1 MLRPFNRALYGE
13 EGIAMKL
20 SSNMKKWLLAGVM
33 VSALALTG
41 CYMAP
46 DQGALDDTNNLTV
59 GNNTLPFNSIAP
71 LPTDVP
77 TPVPTAV
84 PTVNTGSIGQVDWDQ
99 NWGTTVTLAP
109 NVVQPNIGVTVTLPP
124 VNTTTTSRPATMTPK
139 PTAAPTSSTLKT
151 GSSGSEVKEMQ
162 QRLKELKYYTGSV
175 DGDFG
180 AGTEAAVREF
190 QQNNGL
196 TVDGKAGKKTL
207 DALFSYYAVPKTST
221 SGSKVTVKPST
232 STATQRPSAT
242 AVPTV
247 SDNTYLQL
255 NASGTKVRQ
264 MQERL
269 ISLGYLAG
277 NADGKFGEA
286 TEAAVK
292 AFQNRNGLWDDGIAG
307 PDTLRL
313 LYSSSAKRASSL
325 AASIGETLEE
335 GSEGSAVRAL
345 QRKLI
350 ALGYLSGSAD
360 GDFGA
365 ATKAAV
371 IEFQKNNGLTADGK
385 AGTSTLNKLYSG
397 NAVSAN
403 GSSSSSDSASST
415 GYTTLKDGSEG
426 SSVKKLQQKLKQLG
440 YYTGSVDGKYGAGT
454 EAAVSAFQ
462 RANKLTVDG
471 KAGPTTQRLL
481 YGGNAANADTS
492 STLETGDSGSR
503 VRELQQALYELGY
516 YQATIHG
523 TYDKNTSNAVREFQI
538 NNGLSVDG
546 KAGKKTLE
554 LLYSPYARASGNEA
568 VSYNTVMLGD
578 KGEDVVMVQQLLYK
592 LGYSNRKATGEF
604 DQETKDALIK
614 FQKKNGISPQDGI
627 AGPTTQSKL
636 FSSSAIKN

>member
-1 MLRPFNRALYGE
+1 
-13 EGIAMKL
+13 MKL

-33 VSALALTG
+33 VSALALSG

-46 DQGALDDTNNLTV
+46 DQGALDNTNNLTV
-59 GNNTLPFNSIAP
+59 GNNTVPFSSIAP
-71 LPTDVP
+71 LPTNVPTPVP
-77 TPVPTAV
+77 TPVPTA
-84 PTVNTGSIGQVDWDQ
+84 NTGTIGNVNWDQ
-99 NWGTTVTLAP
+99 NWGTAVVTTPPSNVVRP
-109 NVVQPNIGVTVTLPP
+109 NVGQTVTLPP
-124 VNTTTTSRPATMTPK
+124 VNAATAKPVTLTPK
-139 PTAAPTSSTLKT
+139 PTAAPTSSTLKS

-162 QRLKELKYYTGSV
+162 QRLKELKYYTGTV

-207 DALFSYYAVPKTST
+207 EAMFSYYAVPKAST
-221 SGSKVTVKPST
+221 GTKVTVKPST
-232 STATQRPSAT
+232 STATKKPSAT
-242 AVPTV
+242 AVPSV
-247 SDNTYLQL
+247 SDNTYLQV

-269 ISLGYLAG
+269 ISLGYLTG
-277 NADGKFGEA
+277 KADGKFGEA

-292 AFQNRNGLWDDGIAG
+292 AFQKRNNLWDDGIAG

-313 LYSSSAKRASSL
+313 LFSNNAKRASSV
-325 AASIGETLEE
+325 AASIGETLQE
-335 GSEGSAVRAL
+335 GSEGNAVRSL

-360 GDFGA
+360 GSFGA

-371 IEFQKNNGLTADGK
+371 IQFQKNNGLTADGR
-385 AGTSTLNKLYSG
+385 AGTGTLDKLYSG
-397 NAVSAN
+397 NAISAN
-403 GSSSSSDSASST
+403 GSGGNDSATST
-415 GYTTLKDGSEG
+415 GYTTLKEGSEG
-426 SSVKKLQQKLKQLG
+426 ASVKKLQQKLKQLG
-440 YYTGSVDGKYGAGT
+440 YYNGSVDGSYGAGT

-481 YGGNAANADTS
+481 YGGNATAADTS
-492 STLETGDSGSR
+492 TTLESGDSGSR

-516 YQATIHG
+516 YQASIHG

-546 KAGKKTLE
+546 RAGKKTLE

-568 VSYNTVMLGD
+568 VSYNTVMMGD
-578 KGEDVVMVQQLLYK
+578 KGEDVVMVQQLLK
-592 LGYSNRKATGEF
+592 RLGYSSREATGEF
-604 DQETKDALIK
+604 DQHTKDALIK
-614 FQKKNGISPQDGI
+614 FQKKNGISPADGI
-627 AGPTTQSKL
+627 AGPATQSKL
-636 FSSSAIKN
+636 FSKNAIKN